1 MSLSL
6 QISLSPSLSCH
17 CLCLSLCL
25 NLVSKSLFKSLPLS
39 LRLSIALNVII
50 RRWSM
55 LVGPPVPAQCAQC
68 PSLPAGNHCL
78 WRCTTNFWPPPDN
91 IEALFSLTLSSTQDY
106 LPYLKGF
113 LSPSVSLCITKIRAG
128 SLEGTWVERRVGGGH
143 VVTHIEPWRHSKQHG
158 YPSRASFGCW
168 RGMNASCR

>member
-6 QISLSPSLSCH
+6 QIFLSPSLSCH

-50 RRWSM
+50 RRRSM
-55 LVGPPVPAQCAQC
+55 LVGPPPVPAQCAQC

-143 VVTHIEPWRHSKQHG
+143 VVTHIEPWL
-158 YPSRASFGCW
+158 SFEATWLSFKG
-168 RGMNASCR
+168 

>member
-6 QISLSPSLSCH
+6 QIFLSPSLSCH

-25 NLVSKSLFKSLPLS
+25 NLVSKSSFKSLPLS

-50 RRWSM
+50 RRRSM
-55 LVGPPVPAQCAQC
+55 LVGPPPSVPAQCAQC

-106 LPYLKGF
+106 LPHLKGF

-143 VVTHIEPWRHSKQHG
+143 VVTHIEPWL
-158 YPSRASFGCW
+158 
-168 RGMNASCR
+168 

>member
-6 QISLSPSLSCH
+6 QIFLSPSLSCH

-50 RRWSM
+50 RRRSM
-55 LVGPPVPAQCAQC
+55 LVGPPPRPRTMCTMPLSPC
-68 PSLPAGNHCL
+68 GKPLSLEVHP
-78 WRCTTNFWPPPDN
+78 NFWPPPDN

-106 LPYLKGF
+106 LPHLKGF

-143 VVTHIEPWRHSKQHG
+143 VVTHIEPWL
-158 YPSRASFGCW
+158 SFEATWLSFKG
-168 RGMNASCR
+168 